1 MGDYK
6 IGYGRPPKHSQFRKG
21 ICPNPKGRG
30 KGRDLDL
37 DGILNEVLHARI
49 AFRENGRV
57 KHAPRLELAIRRLA
71 AKAAK
76 GDVASAALLL
86 KVWAHAKKHG
96 DSGPII
102 ITVSGGSFSMNG

>member
-1 MGDYK
+1 
-6 IGYGRPPKHSQFRKG
+6 
-21 ICPNPKGRG
+21 
-30 KGRDLDL
+30 
-37 DGILNEVLHARI
+37 
-49 AFRENGRV
+49 
-57 KHAPRLELAIRRLA
+57 LELAIRRLA